1 VSLAIEK
8 LGDGDKNV
16 TVWVRGE
23 FAEAERSFVVLD
35 IGDLRPRPKVLSLA
49 SLVWCMEDK
58 LCTALWLDERRRDPA
73 DLLAFMESRH
83 KLELSRPIVL
93 KDVDKLWLER
103 VGPDNFKGSLFWLV
117 LDFDKSGVR

>member
-1 VSLAIEK
+1 MPLAIEK

-23 FAEAERSFVVLD
+23 FAETERSFVVLD
-35 IGDLRPRPKVLSLA
+35 IEDLRPRPKVLSLA

-58 LCTALWLDERRRDPA
+58 LCTWLWLRETNRTVV

-83 KLELSRPIVL
+83 KIELSRPIVL
-93 KDVDKLWLER
+93 KDVERIWLER
-103 VGPDNFKGSLFWLV
+103 RVDDKMRGTAFWLV

>member
-1 VSLAIEK
+1 VPLAIEK

-23 FAEAERSFVVLD
+23 FAETERLLVVLD

-49 SLVWCMEDK
+49 SLMWCMEDK

-83 KLELSRPIVL
+83 KIELSRPIVL
-93 KDVDKLWLER
+93 KDVERIWLER
-103 VGPDNFKGSLFWLV
+103 RVDDKMRGSAFWLV